1 MKIKQIKE
9 KIQAD
14 EERLQKLKYEIERIC
29 EDTELDQKDPSYLV
43 EKTMRFE
50 LVQKNIVEVFSI
62 FKMITEDYKKLCFEL
77 EELEE

>member
-9 KIQAD
+9 KIQGD
-14 EERLQKLKYEIERIC
+14 EERLQRLTHEMERIF
-29 EDTELDQKDPSYLV
+29 EDTELDVKDPSYLV

-50 LVQKNIVEVFSI
+50 LVQKNIREVFSI
-62 FKMITEDYKKLCFEL
+62 FKMIIEDYKKLCFEL

>member
-9 KIQAD
+9 KIQGD
-14 EERLQKLKYEIERIC
+14 EERLQRLTHEMERIF
-29 EDTELDQKDPSYLV
+29 EDTELDVKDPSYLV

-50 LVQKNIVEVFSI
+50 LVQKNIREVFSI
-62 FKMITEDYKKLCFEL
+62 FKTIIEDYKKLCFEL

>member
-9 KIQAD
+9 KIQED
-14 EERLQKLKYEIERIC
+14 EERLQRLTHEMERIC
-29 EDTELDQKDPSYLV
+29 EDTELDVKDPSYLV

-50 LVQKNIVEVFSI
+50 LVQKNIREVFSI
-62 FKMITEDYKKLCFEL
+62 FKTIIEDYKKLCFEL